1 VSRAVVGAL
10 FLALACARGDLESTE
25 PEERLLAVRR
35 AASGQGER
43 DLAVLLVAQ
52 RDPSSLVRRAT
63 AEAFEGQK
71 GPRAA
76 DALGAL
82 LRDPD
87 PEVAAVA
94 ARGLGALPDEP
105 RAREHLVAAYAH
117 ASPVARA
124 AIADALDR
132 IGTSLSEAVE
142 REARTLW
149 ERNVAM
155 LAPGGGPG
163 RAGAAEELGAS
174 ARADAVARLLPLVDP
189 NRNADPVL
197 VAAASRGLAA
207 AGDWSARP
215 HLEALLA
222 EPQAEVAESA
232 AAALGALGDPGAADA
247 LASAAT
253 NGPARLAR
261 VAVDALAALP
271 AATEVGLALC
281 ELAARSP
288 EPAVAATAARHARAR
303 DAECPERAVVAR
315 LARGEEAAG
324 LAALAELGL
333 EGDSAQAASDRV
345 AALLDG
351 RGLVPALRPAAART
365 LGRLGTP
372 KAGPAAI
379 ARATAVR
386 ARLDA
391 ARAAGRGDDA
401 AARAEAAEL
410 GALLAAAGMLRSPGA
425 DALLPALVGDPS
437 SLVRAGAIEGLGW
450 LASGAGLEPV
460 VAALGDADPGVR
472 TAAIAAAPRFGAR
485 AVPALS
491 GAVRQGAGDPET
503 LSALARALGDTG
515 AAEAVPA
522 LAALLS
528 GPAARDAAAA
538 LGRIAHPSGAPALVE
553 ALRRPDAP
561 PEAIEALSLLA
572 VPDAGPAI
580 AALLTSDRAELRVG
594 AARALGKL
602 RHEPASARLEALR
615 SDYDGRVRRAAIEAI
630 AKLPAGGPKP
640 RR

>member
-25 PEERLLAVRR
+25 PEQRLLAVRR
-35 AASGQGER
+35 AAGGQGER

-87 PEVAAVA
+87 PEVATVA

-105 RAREHLVAAYAH
+105 RAREHLVAAYTH

-132 IGTSLSEAVE
+132 IGTSLREAVE

-155 LAPGGGPG
+155 LAPDGGPG

-253 NGPARLAR
+253 NGPARLAV

-288 EPAVAATAARHARAR
+288 EPAVAATAARHARAH

-365 LGRLGTP
+365 LGRLGSP
-372 KAGPAAI
+372 KAAPAAI
-379 ARATAVR
+379 ARATAVC

-401 AARAEAAEL
+401 ATRAEAAEL
-410 GALLAAAGMLRSPGA
+410 GALLAAGGMLRSPGA
-425 DALLPALVGDPS
+425 DALLTALVGDPS
-437 SLVRAGAIEGLGW
+437 PMVRAGAIEGLGW
-450 LASGAGLEPV
+450 LASAAGLEQV
-460 VAALGDADPGVR
+460 VAALGDGDPGVR
-472 TAAIAAAPRFGAR
+472 TAAIAAAARFGAR

-491 GAVRQGAGDPET
+491 GALRQGAGDPET

-515 AAEAVPA
+515 AAEAVPP

-561 PEAIEALSLLA
+561 PEAIEALGLLA

-580 AALLTSDRAELRVG
+580 AALLTSDRAELRAG